1 MRFFSLV
8 LAADILFSSAVSC
21 DAETLDINRF
31 IGGAFLRYDTAFT
44 VTTTRERWNRML
56 DNLFLMGK
64 LWEAYGF
71 SPRYKVF
78 RLGAAYH
85 IIDPTGIEGML
96 QTVDADVNRRT
107 FLANGKLNHWYIPVT
122 LTGRVLFLV
131 RYSDEQGKVV
141 VRLSVYG
148 EGSENRIE
156 QMMLRALAPLLNVY
170 IDRRIT
176 RNLRDL
182 NMIITDMERSPDL
195 IRGKIAGIYL
205 EDFNRLVE

>member
-1 MRFFSLV
+1 MCSRQ
-8 LAADILFSSAVSC
+8 IFSSAVSC
-21 DAETLDINRF
+21 DAEKLDINRF

-44 VTTTRERWNRML
+44 VITTRERWNRML
-56 DNLFLMGK
+56 DNLFLIGK
-64 LWEAYGF
+64 LWEVYGF

-78 RLGAAYH
+78 PLGTVYH
-85 IIDPTGIEGML
+85 IVDPTGIEGML
-96 QTVDADVNRRT
+96 RVVDSGRDHRT
-107 FLANGKLNHWYIPVT
+107 FLANGRMRNWYIPVT
-122 LTGRVLFLV
+122 LTGRVLFLF
-131 RYSDEQGKVV
+131 RYSDEQGKVF

-156 QMMLRALAPLLNVY
+156 QMMLRVLAPLLNVY